1 MHLFFSFQGIIFR
14 LLIKVNLEN
23 DIHLIIYYKE
33 LEQQDSLD
41 GLDRLDGPDKPED
54 VCSFPLLS

>member
-33 LEQQDSLD
+33 LEQLDSLD
-41 GLDRLDGPDKPED
+41 GLDRPDGTDKLER
-54 VCSFPLLS
+54 CLLFPTP

>member
-33 LEQQDSLD
+33 LEQLDSLD
-41 GLDRLDGPDKPED
+41 GLDRPDGTDKLERYLL
-54 VCSFPLLS
+54 FPTP